1 MLKTA
6 LAIFLLAGPVLAAE
20 PIGETPE
27 VLAEIKAVERLID
40 GRFKDISGAD
50 PMGIIGFTRGGY
62 LNDFGVVLSF
72 EVMLVPVP
80 NVTPFRPRYTDEEKK
95 QLNVRKRQRLED
107 LEVKAQEILVAEGSK
122 LTAVP
127 SSQRVALVISLF
139 HFAWE
144 DLSHLPSQLVM
155 QTTRQNLLDRQ
166 AARVDKQEFR
176 KRLDVRYF

>member
-6 LAIFLLAGPVLAAE
+6 LTIFLLAGPVLAAE

-27 VLAEIKAVERLID
+27 VLAEIKTAERSID
-40 GRFKDISGAD
+40 GNFKDISGPD
-50 PMGIIGFTRGGY
+50 PMGLIGFTRGGY
-62 LNDFGVVLSF
+62 LNDYGAVFSF
-72 EVMLVPVP
+72 EVMLVPVA
-80 NVTPFRPRYTDEEKK
+80 NVTPFRPKCTDEAKK

-107 LEVKAQEILVAEGSK
+107 LEVKAQEILVAEGCK

-127 SSQRVALVISLF
+127 STQKVALVISLF
-139 HFAWE
+139 HFGWE
-144 DLSHLPSQLVM
+144 DRSHLPSQLVM

-166 AARVDKQEFR
+166 EARVDKQEFR